1 MSLNKIFKFL
11 NLFLC
16 YLMIFEDKSLITLV
30 GLIVLLILFFN
41 MTQEKF
47 QDSSSGLIEI
57 TNYIDGR
64 YIPPIIK
71 NPLGNFIDNGSNFI
85 YDAKEETLT
94 GTYKDKYGNNV
105 KPQFNFKLNSCV
117 VLNYDNNKEKFD
129 CISSV

>member
-1 MSLNKIFKFL
+1 
-11 NLFLC
+11 
-16 YLMIFEDKSLITLV
+16 MIFEDKSLITLV

-47 QDSSSGLIEI
+47 QDSSSGLIKI

-94 GTYKDKYGNNV
+94 GTYKDADGNNV
-105 KPQFNFKLNSCV
+105 TPTFDFRLNSCV
-117 VLNYDNNKEKFD
+117 YLNYDDRKKKFD
-129 CISSV
+129 CRSSE